1 MKQVI
6 EREFWWCEGDGKDN
20 GQPILDGLIMK
31 VIGQVAKSQLIESQ
45 FA

>member
-20 GQPILDGLIMK
+20 GQPILDGLVMK
-31 VIGQVAKSQLIESQ
+31 VAKSQLIES
-45 FA
+45 